1 MGKGIIIAGIALV
14 VIGALVHYAPWAFN
28 WFGKLPGDIRIQGE
42 KGNVFIPL
50 TSTIL
55 LSILLSIIVN
65 ILRR

>member
-1 MGKGIIIAGIALV
+1 MGKGIIMAGIALV
-14 VIGALVHYAPWAFN
+14 VIGALVHYAPWAFS

-65 ILRR
+65 VLRR

>member
-14 VIGALVHYAPWAFN
+14 VIGALVHYAPWAFT

-65 ILRR
+65 VLRR

>member
-14 VIGALVHYAPWAFN
+14 VIGALVHYAPWAFS

-65 ILRR
+65 VLRR

>member
-14 VIGALVHYAPWAFN
+14 IIGALVHFAPWAFT
-28 WFGKLPGDIRIQGE
+28 WFGKLPGDIRIEGE

-65 ILRR
+65 VLRR

>member
-14 VIGALVHYAPWAFN
+14 IIGALVHYAPWAFN

-55 LSILLSIIVN
+55 LSILLTIIVN
-65 ILRR
+65 LLRR

>member
-14 VIGALVHYAPWAFN
+14 IIGALVHYAPWAFS

-50 TSTIL
+50 TSTIILSVL
-55 LSILLSIIVN
+55 LTIIVN
-65 ILRR
+65 VLRR

>member
-55 LSILLSIIVN
+55 LSIVLSIIVN
-65 ILRR
+65 VLRR

>member
-14 VIGALVHYAPWAFN
+14 VIGALVHYAPWAFS

-55 LSILLSIIVN
+55 LSIVLSIIVN
-65 ILRR
+65 VLRR

>member
-14 VIGALVHYAPWAFN
+14 VIGALVHYAPWAFS
-28 WFGKLPGDIRIQGE
+28 WFGKLPGDIRIEGE

-65 ILRR
+65 VLRR

>member
-28 WFGKLPGDIRIQGE
+28 WFGKLPGDIRIEGE

-65 ILRR
+65 VLRR

>member
-14 VIGALVHYAPWAFN
+14 VIGALVHFAPWAFN

-55 LSILLSIIVN
+55 LSIVLSIIVN

>member
-1 MGKGIIIAGIALV
+1 MGKGIIVAGIALV
-14 VIGALVHYAPWAFN
+14 IIGALVHYAPWAFN

-55 LSILLSIIVN
+55 LSILLTIIVN
-65 ILRR
+65 LLRR